1 MKEKRVP
8 FVSIVTLSLL
18 IVGALCTSR
27 LEMGFIRLTWAVC
40 AAALFLFECLFG
52 LKKKPF
58 ASNIGVFIPIAVM
71 GVAII
76 SAFANSDPH
85 AFLGT
90 LGAQLNFVAF
100 APPMFVALG
109 ANIGNMIYK
118 KRKKALANNVSTR
131 L

>member
-1 MKEKRVP
+1 M
-8 FVSIVTLSLL
+8 L
-18 IVGALCTSR
+18 IIGVLCTSSF
-27 LEMGFIRLTWAVC
+27 EMWFIWLTWAVC

-52 LKKKPF
+52 LIKKPF

-71 GVAII
+71 GAAII

-85 AFLGT
+85 AFIMGN
-90 LGAQLNFVAF
+90 LGAQLNFIAF
-100 APPMFVALG
+100 APPMLVALG

-118 KRKKALANNVSTR
+118 KRKTALADNVNER